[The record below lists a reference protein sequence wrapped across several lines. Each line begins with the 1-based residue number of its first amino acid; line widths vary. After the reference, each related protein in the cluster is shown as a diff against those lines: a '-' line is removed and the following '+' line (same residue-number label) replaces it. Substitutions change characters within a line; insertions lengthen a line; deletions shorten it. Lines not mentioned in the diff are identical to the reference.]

1 MNCTI
6 SNTSI
11 VSGRATFLVSGRKR
25 VRIPASRDVH
35 PNMRTGATGLTAAW
49 GWLLGYCYLL
59 SFCYSQVL
67 LDSTVL

>member
-1 MNCTI
+1 M
-6 SNTSI
+6 
-11 VSGRATFLVSGRKR
+11 SGRATFLVSGRKR

-49 GWLLGYCYLL
+49 GWLLLFLL